1 MSIDKKTAV
10 AYMCSSCGEYAF
22 FQLNAFLFSGTRK
35 QELAC
40 SCDGSR
46 LEITKNSNKSFQ
58 LDITCP
64 VCTQKHTYTVS
75 QSQFWSGEPLIF
87 SCPFY
92 EANLLF
98 IGESSRIEQAVS
110 EYITQELQLMKEED
124 PESNAPQLA
133 FLYNAFKS
141 IRMLEEEL
149 EHLRICDCEHPQLT
163 IAYNEQDVFL
173 ICKACRHCEPIPLDM
188 VEQFL
193 NAIQQKNEK
202 E

>member
-35 QELAC
+35 QELIC

-46 LEITKNSNKSFQ
+46 LEITKNSNKSFK

-64 VCTQKHTYTVS
+64 VCTQKHSYTVS
-75 QSQFWSGEPLIF
+75 QSQFWSGEPIIY

-98 IGESSRIEQAVS
+98 IGESDRIEEAVS
-110 EYITQELQLMKEED
+110 EYIAEELQLMKAD
-124 PESNAPQLA
+124 APVQDTPEMT
-133 FLYNAFKS
+133 FLYNACKS
-141 IRMLEEEL
+141 IRMLESEL
-149 EHLRICDCEHPQLT
+149 ERLRICDCEDPHLT
-163 IAYNEQDVFL
+163 VAYNEQDVFL
-173 ICKACRHCEPIPLDM
+173 ICKACRHCEPIPLDR

-193 NAIQQKNEK
+193 NAITQQDNS
-202 E
+202 